1 MKQVKLK
8 LPKFSFRTI
17 TSGLFILIILA
28 ELFITFKYL
37 YKNFQSEPAS
47 TAAPEKIIR
56 ADLNGYKQ
64 VYTDLTSRTTY
75 EPSIFEYKNS
85 NPFKYGP

>member
-37 YKNFQSEPAS
+37 YKNFQPE
-47 TAAPEKIIR
+47 TAIGTPEKIIR
-56 ADLNGYKQ
+56 ADLTGYKQ

-75 EPSIFEYKNS
+75 EPSTFEYKNA
-85 NPFKYGP
+85 NPFRYGP